1 MISYLNLRYPQK
13 KDPVSAFAAPGQK
26 TKVSK

>member
-1 MISYLNLRYPQK
+1 MIETPTSESINK